1 MLPDKTLPRIGES
14 VDDATPQ
21 PDDDRLWSVTT
32 LIGCLDKAAL
42 PQWSAIETAKAA
54 VDDVKV
60 WQSRLANEGRDSAID
75 YLKNARF
82 RSAKGQRSAKD
93 LGTVVHKAC
102 EDYALTGVR
111 PDVDPE
117 IRPFLVQFDKFLQEF
132 QPTYLAVETTIY
144 SPTFGYAGT
153 CDAFVSIGGQRLIM
167 DYKTSRD
174 TFDGRGNHKSPYSE
188 VALQL
193 AGYRF
198 AEMAAVWRA
207 RRFEHFRRRYYLLSV
222 TERDLA
228 VPVPEVDGGVALQL
242 TPDYYALHPVRCDEA
257 VHEAFL
263 YVLEAARWHYETS
276 KDVIGHP
283 MTPPAPIPVDGSD
296 PFVGLPA

>member
-1 MLPDKTLPRIGES
+1 MLPVPLIGES
-14 VDDATPQ
+14 DDNATPQ
-21 PDDDRLWSVTT
+21 PDDDRLWAVTA
-32 LIGCLDKAAL
+32 LIGCLDKPAL
-42 PQWSAIETAKAA
+42 PQWAAIETSKAA
-54 VDDVKV
+54 VDDVRV

-82 RSAKGQRSAKD
+82 RAGKGQRSAKD
-93 LGTVVHKAC
+93 LGSAVHEAC
-102 EDYALTGVR
+102 ERYALTGTR
-111 PDVDPE
+111 PDVDAE
-117 IRPFLVQFDKFLQEF
+117 VRPFLVQFDKFLQEF
-132 QPTYLAVETTIY
+132 QPEFTAVETTVY
-144 SPTFGYAGT
+144 SPTYGYAGT
-153 CDAFVSIGGQRLIM
+153 CDGFMTVAGERLIF

-174 TFDGRGNHKSPYSE
+174 SYDGRGDPKTPYPE

-207 RRFEHFRRRYYLLSV
+207 RRFEQFRRRYYLLSV
-222 TERDLA
+222 TERELS
-228 VPVPEVDGGVALQL
+228 VPVPEVDGGVAIQL
-242 TPDYYALHPVRCDEA
+242 TPDFYAVHPVRCDEG

-276 KDVIGHP
+276 KGVVGHP
-283 MTPPAPIPVDGSD
+283 MTPPAPIPVDETD